1 MARQTKSTDANAG
14 LIKVIHVGK
23 RQLGLDDDTY
33 RAMLRAAT
41 GKESTKGM
49 RRGELLAVMDA
60 MKRAGFSVSKP
71 DVTDYSPQASK
82 VRALWLALHAAGEVR
97 NKSERALL
105 AYVKRITGAEKMEWC
120 TPKQLQAVIETL
132 KAWGDRVED
141 EAARAKIAAIAE
153 EAA

>member
-1 MARQTKSTDANAG
+1 MATKTQESSAR

-23 RQLGLDDDTY
+23 RQLGLDDETY
-33 RAMLRAAT
+33 RTMLRAAT
-41 GKESTKGM
+41 GRDSTKGM
-49 RRGELLAVMDA
+49 TYRELRAVLLSF
-60 MKRAGFSVSKP
+60 KRAGFSMSKP

-82 VRALWLALHAAGEVR
+82 IRALWLALHAAGEVR

-120 TPKQLQAVIETL
+120 TSKQLQSVIETL

-153 EAA
+153 EAAA